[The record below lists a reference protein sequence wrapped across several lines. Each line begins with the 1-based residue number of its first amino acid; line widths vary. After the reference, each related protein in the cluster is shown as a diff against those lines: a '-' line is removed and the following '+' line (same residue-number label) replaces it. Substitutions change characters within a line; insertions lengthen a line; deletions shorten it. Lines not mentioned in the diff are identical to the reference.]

1 MRPRQGLWQGRA
13 SPEFQRRLE
22 SASLTAWR
30 WTGRAALGIRP
41 KPRGWQDNGRE
52 WRCGE
57 TARIAYPDAHEE
69 TVVVSG
75 PPGSSGG
82 SPFMLRGM
90 FPNGSEDD
98 WDRRQLL
105 LPLEAPTR
113 GSGGTRSSVSAAST
127 RRSWDGRRE
136 ALRSGL
142 RQPTRIPLQPRHSG
156 DHGGRRTP
164 RPLEGT
170 EEREAC
176 SQRPIQSRSS
186 TPAPFGNAAIRTKHR
201 SGKPEVRKELKWHEL
216 FDQGHSR
223 GHQHYRNPCTEQAWR
238 ALGTPIPLKPEP
250 AGPRGAGW
258 RRTLPPSPRG
268 PTRPP
273 ALRCAD

>member
-1 MRPRQGLWQGRA
+1 MRPRQGLCRGRA

-57 TARIAYPDAHEE
+57 TARIASPDAHEE

-82 SPFMLRGM
+82 SPFVPRGM
-90 FPNGSEDD
+90 FPNGSEAD

-113 GSGGTRSSVSAAST
+113 GSGGKPEHPDGGQDAAAEHEASFVRLRCEHEAELGRQERSFAKRLAAANADSPPASPLRGPRRSPNTEASASRRHGGTRSLPTTAERITGRHASPV
-127 RRSWDGRRE
+127 RERRYQNKAPFRQAGKSGKSSSGMSFSIPKRSW
-136 ALRSGL
+136 RS
-142 RQPTRIPLQPRHSG
+142 RNSAR
-156 DHGGRRTP
+156 
-164 RPLEGT
+164 
-170 EEREAC
+170 
-176 SQRPIQSRSS
+176 SR
-186 TPAPFGNAAIRTKHR
+186 
-201 SGKPEVRKELKWHEL
+201 
-216 FDQGHSR
+216 
-223 GHQHYRNPCTEQAWR
+223 
-238 ALGTPIPLKPEP
+238 
-250 AGPRGAGW
+250 
-258 RRTLPPSPRG
+258 
-268 PTRPP
+268 
-273 ALRCAD
+273 